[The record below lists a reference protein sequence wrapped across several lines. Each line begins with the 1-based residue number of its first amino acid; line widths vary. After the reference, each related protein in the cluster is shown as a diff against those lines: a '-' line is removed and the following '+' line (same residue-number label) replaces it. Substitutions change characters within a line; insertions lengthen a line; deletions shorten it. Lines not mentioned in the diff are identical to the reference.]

1 MRILHLAYEDPRQP
15 GSGGGSVRT
24 LEVDRRLAERHEVT
38 ALVAAYPGA
47 RERIEDGVHWVPIGP
62 ARGGRLPRLAYFA
75 MLGPEVRRRRA
86 DVVVEDFG
94 APFGVAMS
102 PLFARAPVVA
112 SVQWLFA
119 RQMRAKY
126 GLPFDAVEST
136 GLRWYDDFIA
146 VSDWL
151 AGEIRRRRPGA
162 RVQTIANGVDPAAF
176 RTPARPPA
184 HLLFVGRLDREQKGT
199 DLLADIAWRL
209 HDRLGASMPP
219 LLIAGD
225 GPARRETERAMAAR
239 GLEGHV
245 RFLGRVD
252 GTARFEL
259 MASAWCLLM
268 PSRFETFGLVAAEA
282 QAAGA
287 PVVAFDVGPL
297 REVAEGGGARLAPPF
312 DTSAFAR
319 AAAAFV
325 ERPSLRE
332 EVVPQG
338 RAWAAR
344 YDWDRIA
351 RAVEA
356 HLERVTG
363 RVTGRAGDRSVGA
376 QRDAA
381 RRATARASTDPD
393 SADARGV
400 APGTRAR
407 RP

>member
-47 RERIEDGVHWVPIGP
+47 RERIEDGVRWVPIGP
-62 ARGGRLPRLAYFA
+62 PRRGRLPRLAYFA
-75 MLGPEVRRRRA
+75 MLAPEVRRRRA

-94 APFGVAMS
+94 APFGAAMS
-102 PLFARAPVVA
+102 PLVARAPVVA

-126 GLPFDAVEST
+126 GLPFDAVESA
-136 GLRWYDDFIA
+136 GLHLYDDFIA

-151 AGEIRRRRPGA
+151 ADEIRRRRPAA
-162 RVQTIANGVDPAAF
+162 RVQTIANGVDQAAF
-176 RTPARPPA
+176 RTATRPAE

-199 DLLADIAWRL
+199 DLLVDIASHL
-209 HDRLGASMPP
+209 HDMLGASMPP
-219 LLIAGD
+219 LLVAGD
-225 GPARRETERAMAAR
+225 GPARRETERAMAVR
-239 GLEGHV
+239 GLDGRV
-245 RFLGRVD
+245 RFLGRVE
-252 GTARFEL
+252 GTDKFEL
-259 MASAWCLLM
+259 MASACCLLM
-268 PSRFETFGLVAAEA
+268 PSRFETFGLVAVEA

-297 REVAEGGGARLAPPF
+297 REVAQGGGARLARPF

-319 AAAAFV
+319 EAAAFV
-325 ERPSLRE
+325 ERPALRE
-332 EVVPQG
+332 EVAAQG

-351 RAVEA
+351 LAVEA
-356 HLERVTG
+356 HLERAVGEATERTRVASGRAHRDPVRQGMGSTSADPDLPETG
-363 RVTGRAGDRSVGA
+363 R
-376 QRDAA
+376 
-381 RRATARASTDPD
+381 
-393 SADARGV
+393 V
-400 APGTRAR
+400 APGTR
-407 RP
+407 P